1 MRAVSTGQQGAAL
14 AKGRQAGR
22 QDPRFCL
29 RLQWVGEVGGRM
41 TKRLPLLGMRRQQGR
56 DRGEMECWETRAERL
71 PAVESETS

>member
-1 MRAVSTGQQGAAL
+1 MRAVSAGQQGAAL
-14 AKGRQAGR
+14 PKGRQAGR

-29 RLQWVGEVGGRM
+29 WLQRM